1 MNEKAVSTTNERR
14 YYMNKRT
21 VSTTGFMI
29 DMIMI
34 P

>member
-1 MNEKAVSTTNERR
+1 MNEKAVPKANERP
-14 YYMNKRT
+14 YHMNKRT